1 MGWFLCYPA
10 AGLATLCFLSDS
22 LVTHLC
28 SFRACFLLSLSSLTH
43 GVTYFPGSASAFWFP
58 DSDGH
63 SPPWHRTLVD
73 RYLGIAPPWHGLGVS
88 YFSPHLQPEPAP
100 PQPKGEKKKNDALPA
115 LMGLVLGWK
124 DLFSSTARFIF
135 VLRTFW
141 MLECL
146 DFFLSLWVSLILP
159 FFSYLQFHQKSW
171 LFQIYVQPV

>member
-1 MGWFLCYPA
+1 MGLIWGTHINCIQQSVCYPPGPGWQRSCSTEAFGRRVGWGEFLCYPA
-10 AGLATLCFLSDS
+10 AGLETLCFLSDS

-88 YFSPHLQPEPAP
+88 HFSPHLQPEPAP
-100 PQPKGEKKKNDALPA
+100 PQPKGGKKK
-115 LMGLVLGWK
+115 M
-124 DLFSSTARFIF
+124 
-135 VLRTFW
+135 
-141 MLECL
+141 MHC
-146 DFFLSLWVSLILP
+146 
-159 FFSYLQFHQKSW
+159 
-171 LFQIYVQPV
+171 QP